1 MLYPGKS
8 LNVKSGWRCK
18 VFLQE
23 NEIQMTQSLIKLHFR
38 QTPDCIMNDCTH
50 VRVVME
56 AHDSR
61 CVVFL
66 NWVIHVFYW
75 VCDLLTPWS
84 LLNLRVSTRK
94 QALVSS
100 SLNLSFFSCL
110 FFFFFADEGF
120 SSDDT
125 RCLSSS
131 GDRGQPSQSPTVKTI
146 QSPPWSWEA
155 VRWEEGLI
163 RHTKPA
169 GVQICLSGFIESGS
183 PTHIRYTSPEQGHSS
198 ANRKSIV
205 ETCCGHIMDK
215 LGSPDREDI
224 NKPLIFLLIIVLKD
238 VETDPYL
245 PLKGFG

>member
-1 MLYPGKS
+1 MTARELHGCSCCHGSTWQQICCFSQLSHSCVLLSLWPFNPLKS
-8 LNVKSGWRCK
+8 VKSTSVNKKTSTC
-18 VFLQE
+18 FL
-23 NEIQMTQSLIKLHFR
+23 I
-38 QTPDCIMNDCTH
+38 P
-50 VRVVME
+50 E
-56 AHDSR
+56 AL
-61 CVVFL
+61 FL
-66 NWVIHVFYW
+66 F
-75 VCDLLTPWS
+75 
-84 LLNLRVSTRK
+84 
-94 QALVSS
+94 
-100 SLNLSFFSCL
+100 LS
-110 FFFFFADEGF
+110 FFADEGF

-183 PTHIRYTSPEQGHSS
+183 LTHIRYTSPELGQSS

-215 LGSPDREDI
+215 LGSPDQDDI